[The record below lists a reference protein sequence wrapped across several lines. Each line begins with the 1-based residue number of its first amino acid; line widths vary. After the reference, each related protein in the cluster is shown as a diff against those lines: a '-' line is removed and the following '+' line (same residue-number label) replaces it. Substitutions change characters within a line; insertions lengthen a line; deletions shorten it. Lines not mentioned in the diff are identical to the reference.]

1 MVWCFPCKVVIV
13 MNARKVFK
21 SMSLRQVNWHEWLW
35 WCKENF
41 IPWGPISLNLHC
53 WKLQTWKMYS
63 KFKYLTPISSHVPV
77 KVNVVVKTYLCIIHI
92 YSLHLHSFFQY
103 FRSYWFSTMSFVE
116 IFAEW
121 QSFCWTIE
129 WWSAWKPEGHQ
140 MVST

>member
-1 MVWCFPCKVVIV
+1 
-13 MNARKVFK
+13 
-21 SMSLRQVNWHEWLW
+21 MSLRRVNWHEWLW

-121 QSFCWTIE
+121 QSFHCYHGLSDVAATVLVLTAKNLLWLPCV
-129 WWSAWKPEGHQ
+129 KN
-140 MVST
+140 M